1 MSVLSSVDAL
11 AAANPLIA
19 VGLAVHWLKPK
30 SKAPYHDGWS
40 TRPVHTAAS
49 LREEYRGGANLGIR
63 LGEPSKTDSGYVHLI
78 DLDIRKSELA
88 GEAWAALLTMW
99 PQAKS
104 APSVVSGSGGESR
117 HLYLLTSEPFSS
129 KILMRSPGSEMVWDE
144 VKQREVRKSDW
155 QIEFYGTSKQAV
167 LPPSIHPDTG
177 LAYRWE
183 RPLDLLDIELGVA
196 PTTPV
201 AVVEGWGAHTTG
213 SRHNDDEDAEYD
225 AALRKV
231 PIGLDE
237 EEIAKTLRDL
247 PPDWVD
253 DRENWVT
260 VGAALHHEY
269 EGADAGRE
277 VWFEWSKQSDKFD
290 AKDAAKVWKSFK
302 NRTLKPVRMPTLIQ
316 AAGQHRVAQALADL
330 DELEDLD
337 DLDAEQPGTALPATI
352 DDIDDLLGPIGKPEP
367 VDPTKNPDK
376 DWTRL
381 LAITD
386 EGEIKVCLHNIETIV
401 QNDARLYGRI
411 GFNELGHCPVVMS
424 EPALLRKKSRDGKPI
439 KQLDTPIWVIGDNRQ
454 ERLNGKRWTDYHS
467 NALRSIIEAPKTQG
481 GYALKVSDR
490 DLNAGIS
497 NVARAHAF
505 HPIRDKLLSL
515 TWDGKPRAERLFIDY
530 LAATDDAYHREAARL
545 TLLGAVA
552 RAFCPGHKFD
562 FVPILEGTQ
571 GKGKS
576 TFISILGMD
585 WYSELSVD
593 FHDNNKMIEALQGSW
608 IIEIPELQ
616 GFSKAETTTIK
627 AFVSRTKDKG
637 RLAWERHVQEFLRQ
651 CIFIGS
657 TNDDDYL
664 RDATGG
670 RRFWPIRCHLEGNI
684 DTAKLRREIEQIWA
698 EAVHW
703 WHTLRAEQPRG
714 DLPLYMKDDDAAAT
728 ALVLQDSR
736 RTETPEELL
745 AADMR
750 VVLDM
755 PKLTD
760 LDGRETPRMVTC
772 VKEVWCDLLG
782 REERELT
789 SQVTTRLI
797 GKALRMAGWM
807 QAGTMKHPKYGTPK
821 AFRRKPV

>member
-1 MSVLSSVDAL
+1 MAVLSSADAL

-19 VGLAVHWLKPK
+19 VGLAVHWLRPK
-30 SKAPYHDGWS
+30 SKAPYHDGWN
-40 TRPVHTAAS
+40 TRPVHTATS
-49 LREEYRGGANLGIR
+49 LREEYRGGFNLGVR
-63 LGEPSKTDSGYVHLI
+63 CGEPSKTDAGYLAII
-78 DLDIRKSELA
+78 DIDISKSELVS
-88 GEAWAALLTMW
+88 EAWTALDRLLPNWRLMPT
-99 PQAKS
+99 AI
-104 APSVVSGSGGESR
+104 SGSGGDSR
-117 HLYLLTSEPFSS
+117 HIYIFTPEPLQSIKLAKSEGFA
-129 KILMRSPGSEMVWDE
+129 MVWSEEKQKD
-144 VKQREVRKSDW
+144 VKKRNWEIDLK
-155 QIEFYGTSKQAV
+155 GTDAQVV
-167 LPPSIHPDTG
+167 LPPSIHPETD
-177 LAYRWE
+177 LPYRWE
-183 RPLDLLDIELGVA
+183 RPLDLLDLELGFAPKVDLDRLGARSAVA
-196 PTTPV
+196 D
-201 AVVEGWGAHTTG
+201 E
-213 SRHNDDEDAEYD
+213 DDEDAEYD

-237 EEIAKTLRDL
+237 EEIARTLRDL
-247 PPDWVD
+247 PPEWVE
-253 DRENWVT
+253 DRDLWFQA
-260 VGAALHHEY
+260 GMALHHEY

-290 AKDAAKVWKSFK
+290 AKDAAKVWRSFK

-330 DELEDLD
+330 DELEDLG
-337 DLDAEQPGTALPATI
+337 DLDAEQSWTALPATI
-352 DDIDDLLGPIGKPEP
+352 DDIDDLLGPIGRPEP

-386 EGEIKVCLHNIETIV
+386 EGEIKVCLHNIEVIV

-490 DLNAGIS
+490 DLTAGIS

-530 LAATDDAYHREAARL
+530 LAADDDAYHREAARL

-670 RRFWPIRCHLEGNI
+670 RRFWPIRCRLEGNI
-684 DTAKLRREIEQIWA
+684 DTARLRREIGQIWA

-703 WHTLRAEQPRG
+703 WHALRAEQPRG
-714 DLPLYMKDDDAAAT
+714 DLPLYMKDEDAAAT

-745 AADMR
+745 AAEMR
-750 VVLDM
+750 AALDM
-755 PKLTD
+755 PKSTD
-760 LDGRETPRMVTC
+760 LDGTETPRTVTC
-772 VKEVWCDLLG
+772 IKEVWVDLLNRDQ
-782 REERELT
+782 REMT
-789 SQVTTRLI
+789 NQVTTRLI
-797 GKALRMAGWM
+797 GKALRMAGWKPG
-807 QAGTMKHPKYGTPK
+807 A
-821 AFRRKPV
+821 AFRHPRYGVQKAYKRIDT